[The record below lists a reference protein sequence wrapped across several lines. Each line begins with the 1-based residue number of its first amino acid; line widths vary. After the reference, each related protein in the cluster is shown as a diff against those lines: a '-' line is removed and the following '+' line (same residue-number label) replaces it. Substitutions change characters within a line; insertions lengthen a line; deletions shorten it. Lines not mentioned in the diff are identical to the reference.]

1 MDMNSEVKSAVRT
14 LEILE
19 LLGAAV
25 EPVSLK
31 EIAVTLGYPKSS
43 AHALAQTLVGRGYLL
58 QEGERYVIADDIR
71 AGFTG
76 QSRHAAL
83 VRLAQPLMDELR
95 RRVGETVLLGVL
107 TPRGD
112 VRTLAKSVS
121 DNPVRFD
128 KDLDRTSVVHCS
140 AMGRVLLAFS
150 DDKAREA
157 HLARTPLAACTPR
170 TVTDQKRLHAIL
182 RQVRAGGIAFSEDEH
197 VLGSTGIA
205 APVLDRNARIVA
217 ALDIG
222 AITAR
227 FRAGKDQMIV
237 ALRDAAANLSRRIG
251 QI

>member
-1 MDMNSEVKSAVRT
+1 MYMNHEVKSAVRA

-19 LLGAAV
+19 LLGAAM

-43 AHALAQTLVGRGYLL
+43 AHALTQTLVGRGYLL
-58 QEGERYVIADDIR
+58 QEGERYVIADAIR
-71 AGFTG
+71 PGFTG

-95 RRVGETVLLGVL
+95 RRVGETVLIGVL
-107 TPRGD
+107 TARGD
-112 VRTLAKSVS
+112 VRTIAKSVS

-128 KDLDRTSVVHCS
+128 KDLDRTSPAHCT

-157 HLARTPLAACTPR
+157 HLARTPLVACTSR
-170 TVTDQKRLHAIL
+170 TVTDRKKLHAIL
-182 RQVRAGGIAFSEDEH
+182 QQVRSSGIAYSEDEH

-205 APVLDRNARIVA
+205 APVFDRNARIVA

-222 AITAR
+222 AVTTR
-227 FRAGKDQMIV
+227 FRAGKDQMSAAV
-237 ALRDAAANLSRRIG
+237 REAAANLSRRLG
-251 QI
+251 QL

>member
-1 MDMNSEVKSAVRT
+1 MNHEVKSAIRT

-19 LLGAAV
+19 LLGPAL
-25 EPVSLK
+25 EPISLK

-43 AHALAQTLVGRGYLL
+43 AHALTQTLVGRGYLL
-58 QEGERYVIADDIR
+58 QQGERYVIADSIR
-71 AGFTG
+71 PGFTG

-83 VRLAQPLMDELR
+83 VRIAQPLMDELR

-128 KDLDRTSVVHCS
+128 KDLDRTSPAHCT
-140 AMGRVLLAFS
+140 AMGRVLLAFA
-150 DDKAREA
+150 DDKTREA
-157 HLARTPLAACTPR
+157 HLARTSLPPCTPR
-170 TVTDQKRLHAIL
+170 TVTDQKRLHVIL
-182 RQVRAGGIAFSEDEH
+182 RQVRASGVACSEDEH

-205 APVLDRNARIVA
+205 APVFDRNARIVA

-227 FRAGKDQMIV
+227 FRAGKDQMIAAV
-237 ALRDAAANLSRRIG
+237 REAAASLSRRIG
-251 QI
+251 QM

>member
-1 MDMNSEVKSAVRT
+1 MNSEVKSAVRT
-14 LEILE
+14 LEVLE

-25 EPVSLK
+25 EPVTLK
-31 EIAVTLGYPKSS
+31 DIAVTLGYPKSS
-43 AHALAQTLVGRGYLL
+43 AHALTQTLVGRGYVL
-58 QEGERYVIADDIR
+58 QEGERYVICDTIR
-71 AGFTG
+71 PGFTG

-83 VRLAQPLMDELR
+83 VRLAQPVMDELR

-128 KDLDRTSVVHCS
+128 KDLERTSVAHCT

-150 DDKAREA
+150 DDKARET

-205 APVLDRNARIVA
+205 APVFDRNARIVA

-237 ALRDAAANLSRRIG
+237 ALREAAANLSRRIG